1 MGRNS
6 EIHMHSGNGAVKGAE
21 LPRIM
26 RVCGTRICRIAGKI
40 KFVFGGLAPNR
51 VQKILAEIKFG
62 GVPRRVLRHH
72 KHRSSRFEVLTVAEK
87 DQAVAKAPLH
97 AAPRGQD

>member
-1 MGRNS
+1 
-6 EIHMHSGNGAVKGAE
+6 MHSGNGAVKGAE

-26 RVCGTRICRIAGKI
+26 RVCGNRICRIAGKI
-40 KFVFGGLAPNR
+40 KFVFGGWAPNR

-62 GVPRRVLRHH
+62 GVPRRSRVLRHH

-87 DQAVAKAPLH
+87 GQAAAKAPLH